1 MRRAQKSAALCLA
14 AACVAAPCWAAQGL
28 PSWWQPMLDAPRF
41 QSRFTQESQSQVFG
55 KLAKQG
61 RIEAAQ
67 GGRLRVSYE
76 DGLLLVADGATLIQY
91 DPDTRT
97 AQRME
102 LGQALLDMPL
112 LNLLVAPERLSKVY
126 RVQPLSADTVRLVPL
141 QKDLPAME
149 IQGSGRFAR
158 VLRWTDATGA
168 KQVLRLLGPETPA
181 ALPAADFKFVLPQ
194 GATMVGN

>member
-1 MRRAQKSAALCLA
+1 MKRAITLSAIGFA
-14 AACVAAPCWAAQGL
+14 AASLGAQSL
-28 PSWWQPMLDAPRF
+28 PSWWWPMLDAPRF
-41 QSRFTQESQSQVFG
+41 ESRFTQESESQVFG

-76 DGLLLVADGATLIQY
+76 DGLLLVADGASLIQY

-97 AQRME
+97 AQRMD

-112 LNLLVAPERLSKVY
+112 LNLLVAPERLAKVY
-126 RVQPLSADTVRLVPL
+126 KVETVSADTVRLVPL

-158 VLRWTDATGA
+158 ALRWTDATGA
-168 KQVLRLLGPETPA
+168 KQLLRLLDPKSPA
-181 ALPAADFKFVLPQ
+181 AIPADRFKFALPK

>member
-1 MRRAQKSAALCLA
+1 MRPAAICLA
-14 AACVAAPCWAAQGL
+14 VASLAAPSVMAQGL
-28 PSWWQPMLDAPRF
+28 PSWWHPMLDAPRF
-41 QSRFTQESQSQVFG
+41 ASRFTQESESQVFG
-55 KLAKQG
+55 KLTKKG

-67 GGRLRVSYE
+67 GGKLRVSYD
-76 DGLLLVADGATLIQY
+76 DGLLLVADGASLIQY

-97 AQRME
+97 AQRVD

-112 LNLLVAPERLSKVY
+112 LNLLVAPERLAKVY
-126 RVQPLSADTVRLVPL
+126 KVEKISPDTVRLVPS

-168 KQVLRLLGPETPA
+168 KQELRLLDPKAPA
-181 ALPAADFKFVLPQ
+181 SLPGDDFKFILPK

>member
-1 MRRAQKSAALCLA
+1 MRFAANGLA
-14 AACVAAPCWAAQGL
+14 AAALAAQSLMAQGL
-28 PSWWQPMLDAPRF
+28 PSWWRPMLDAPRF
-41 QSRFTQESQSQVFG
+41 ASRFTQESQSQVFG
-55 KLAKQG
+55 KLAKKG

-67 GGRLRVSYE
+67 GGRLRVSYD
-76 DGLLLVADGATLIQY
+76 DGLLLIADGASLIQY

-97 AQRME
+97 AQRMD

-112 LNLLVAPERLSKVY
+112 LNLLVAPERLAKVY
-126 RVQPLSADTVRLVPL
+126 KVEQISPDTVRLVPS

-168 KQVLRLLGPETPA
+168 KQELRLLDPKVPA
-181 ALPAADFKFVLPQ
+181 SFPATDFKFVLPK